1 MENIIYNKGC
11 KLMNNLEGFE
21 KLIEDIVS
29 GGLYIMVL
37 VLGYRVGIVDVF
49 YRLGRFV
56 IVKEISKEV
65 SFNFRYCFYYFRY

>member
-65 SFNFRYCFYYFRY
+65 SFNFRY